1 MYTYRKWPKGP
12 GAKVN
17 YSERTQEKSK
27 FGRTK
32 FRAKGPGLKK
42 KNVDLVDLTLTIWK
56 LIVQPMKRP

>member
-17 YSERTQEKSK
+17 YSERTQDKSK

-32 FRAKGPGLKK
+32 FRAKGPGLIKK
-42 KNVDLVDLTLTIWK
+42 MWTLWT
-56 LIVQPMKRP
+56 